1 MPEPK
6 PKAKRQTKAQRRAQK
21 RAEIEAILAPL
32 GYSLDD
38 IIPPKKSL
46 STSGGNDCIQ
56 TPKSLA
62 LAVVRHFQPWGTILD
77 PASGE
82 GAFALAFD
90 AYNIECGGSP
100 PRLSRI
106 DTMEILQGTDFL
118 KIPEEDTRRWNWSI
132 TNPPWSLFREFN
144 RQAMRRVENIVWIDK
159 MNAFGFTGRIRD
171 LEAAGYAIR
180 EYALI
185 DQPPPPWPSM
195 GLQLAAIHLSKT
207 RPGETLGAPKITRI
221 DWKPEAPAK

>member
-1 MPEPK
+1 MTE
-6 PKAKRQTKAQRRAQK
+6 PKAKRLTKKQRIAQK

-56 TPKSLA
+56 TPQSLA
-62 LAVVRHFQPWGTILD
+62 LAVVRHFQPWGTICD
-77 PASGE
+77 PCAGD
-82 GAFALAFD
+82 GNFLFAFD
-90 AYNIECGGSP
+90 AYNIECAAVP

-106 DTMEILQGTDFL
+106 DSMEIKQGTDFL
-118 KIPEEDTRRWNWSI
+118 NLAPDDARRWNWII
-132 TNPPWSLFREFN
+132 TNPPWSQLREFN
-144 RQAMRRVENIVWIDK
+144 KQAMRRAENIVWIDK
-159 MNAFGFTGRIRD
+159 MNAFGFTGRLRD

>member
-46 STSGGNDCIQ
+46 STSSGNDCIQ
-56 TPKSLA
+56 TPDSLA
-62 LAVVRHFQPWGTILD
+62 LAVVRHFHPWGRVLE
-77 PASGE
+77 PCAGE
-82 GAFALAFD
+82 GAFLRAFT
-90 AYNIECGGSP
+90 AYNAEFGTDAPIT
-100 PRLSRI
+100 RI
-106 DTMEILQGTDFL
+106 DSFEKTQGSDFL
-118 KIPEEDTRRWNWSI
+118 TIPDDDSRRWNWSI